1 MRLIP
6 NNYLAGESPS
16 LLSRLGRG
24 LLPLWLRGKRRQHH
38 YRLQIRCEDR
48 ADMVQVLDLVSST
61 LHPAGMHPAQSMTPG
76 RGDGRMLVL
85 SLCPSA
91 AIWCSSSTRS
101 GPLAPCAGSCARTA
115 TRPHGTDR
123 PPGRPGCGA
132 GPARPAPAPPG
143 TVPRLHSSRA
153 GAAPSMPHRPVSSP
167 RWAAS
172 NRHL

>member
-48 ADMVQVLDLVSST
+48 ADMAQVLDLVSST
-61 LHPAGMHPAQSMTPG
+61 LHPAGLHPAQSMTPG

-85 SLCPSA
+85 SLCCTPPQ
-91 AIWCSSSTRS
+91 RRYLVQFVHQV
-101 GPLAPCAGSCARTA
+101 GA
-115 TRPHGTDR
+115 TRPVRWELR
-123 PPGRPGCGA
+123 PDSDP
-132 GPARPAPAPPG
+132 PAR
-143 TVPRLHSSRA
+143 H
-153 GAAPSMPHRPVSSP
+153 
-167 RWAAS
+167 
-172 NRHL
+172 